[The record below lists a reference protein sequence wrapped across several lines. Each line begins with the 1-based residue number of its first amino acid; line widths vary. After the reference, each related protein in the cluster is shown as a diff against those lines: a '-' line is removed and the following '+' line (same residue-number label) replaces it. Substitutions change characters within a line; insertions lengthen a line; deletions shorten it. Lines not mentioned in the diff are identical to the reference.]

1 MTHQKIALFIFDLF
15 IFDMIIVAIAV
26 TGVLVVL
33 GAMDDYDR
41 EQDKKQIARV
51 AANKSNEE
59 ALRRSEWILLLNKGE
74 QCTTFKSEM
83 K

>member
-1 MTHQKIALFIFDLF
+1 MDNKKIALF

-41 EQDKKQIARV
+41 EQEAKHIARA

-59 ALRRSEWILLLNKGE
+59 ALRRAEWILLLNKGE
-74 QCTTFKSEM
+74 QSTTFKSEM

>member
-1 MTHQKIALFIFDLF
+1 MMDNKKIALF
-15 IFDMIIVAIAV
+15 IFDMIIVVIAV

-41 EQDKKQIARV
+41 EQEAKQIARV
-51 AANKSNEE
+51 EANKSNEQV
-59 ALRRSEWILLLNKGE
+59 LRRAEWILLLNKGE
-74 QCTTFKSEM
+74 QTTTFKSEM